1 MIICIYIY
9 MFPKIV
15 GFPPKSSINNRD
27 VPIFTIQFGG
37 TFPPIFG
44 STPICILHTCLINHK
59 FRSSPILPVT
69 NRHETLTRGQGH
81 HLPGAPWPQVF
92 LESTVCCEGTTFF
105 LASQLVGRF
114 IIRYKVASC
123 FCRESDMRKLGLVV
137 FHHPSEKYY
146 IVKLDHETP
155 RFGMKITKIFE
166 TTT

>member
-1 MIICIYIY
+1 
-9 MFPKIV
+9 V
-15 GFPPKSSINNRD
+15 G
-27 VPIFTIQFGG
+27 G
-37 TFPPIFG
+37 
-44 STPICILHTCLINHK
+44 
-59 FRSSPILPVT
+59 
-69 NRHETLTRGQGH
+69 
-81 HLPGAPWPQVF
+81 
-92 LESTVCCEGTTFF
+92 
-105 LASQLVGRF
+105 F